1 MTSDATPIPGSS
13 RLIPG
18 SPRLIAGSIAGIIAN
33 PAAGK
38 DIRRLVAHAS
48 VFNTEEKINIVRRVL
63 LGLAAT
69 GVERVLYMPDS
80 SHMIRRA
87 GEGLGLALEL
97 SPVPGAYHA
106 VAADSTTAAAAMAQA
121 GVRVIVS
128 LGGDGTNRAI
138 AKGSSD
144 VPIVPIST
152 GTNNVFPVM
161 VEGTVAGL
169 AAGAIAGQWVNPSV
183 IAAPCK
189 RVEISVDG
197 EPRDIALIDAVVMDG
212 MFVGSR
218 AIWDVDAVRQ
228 VVLTRAQPDAV
239 GMSAVGGMV
248 ATVTPQDDFGLHLV
262 LGPTGEAERNDKG
275 KDDAAVR
282 VIRAAIA
289 PGLVR
294 PVSLASVE
302 RLPFAAIVPL
312 TGPALLALDG
322 EREFSLARGQQ
333 AELVVARSGPPV
345 VDIAACLNAARDAGL
360 LRGE

>member
-1 MTSDATPIPGSS
+1 MTSDATPIPGS
-13 RLIPG
+13 
-18 SPRLIAGSIAGIIAN
+18 PRLINGSIAGIIAN

-87 GEGLGLALEL
+87 SEGLDLAFEL
-97 SPVPGAYHA
+97 SPVPSAYHA
-106 VAADSTTAAAAMAQA
+106 VAADSTTAAAAMARA

-183 IAAPCK
+183 VAAPCK
-189 RVEISVDG
+189 QVEISVDG
-197 EPRDIALIDAVVMDG
+197 APRDIALIDAVIMDG

-218 AIWDVDAVRQ
+218 AIWEIDAVRQ

-248 ATVTPQDDFGLHLV
+248 TTVTPQDDFGLHLV
-262 LGPTGEAERNDKG
+262 LDSADDDKG

-294 PVSLASVE
+294 SVSLVSVE

-312 TGPALLALDG
+312 TGPALIALDG

-333 AELVVARSGPPV
+333 AELVVARNGPPV